1 MSDWHIGEVDNFV
14 PRTIGKLLPVDK
26 LHGLSVSVH
35 RTKEAHTLEH
45 VNNMIT
51 RSLATAEWLQ
61 LSSEMNGSDLN
72 TSGFWMIV
80 KGAIED
86 GRPRAPS
93 SIQYS
98 LGGKKSFYVQPDKD
112 GLTRSPIQCST
123 FIDPQSH
130 PSDISYAK
138 ERIMRT
144 CYLFTMPDVAVHSA
158 NSIRSL
164 NACTPRAFADRIC
177 SFMNR
182 KNNTKI
188 LDDSQLLGVQTN
200 RLWCATFDRTFHAHH
215 DSLSDYYHLDLQED
229 DPTYKLST
237 PLYSLII
244 YPCVLNI
251 AAVAWLTDM
260 VCKFVMHYESNLE
273 QLTAKT
279 DPTLELMQRGLDTLT
294 WTPGHLDPFVDPKLK
309 VRLDEL
315 AAIRAETPSAET
327 PRAETR
333 AVTRM
338 AEARAETRAVTRMAE
353 ARAETRA
360 VTRMAE
366 TRAVTRMAVT
376 PRAETRMAE
385 RPVVVTAPRQ
395 VPTWWD
401 LLQTIVAGVD
411 DSAKVYTVYQV
422 FGTPYG
428 PAIKAVCCCFGRGAL
443 MTRQH
448 SALTKRMLSILGHG
462 QTLALIIVRRGVE
475 NIHLARGFS
484 VLNIHG
490 SLIKIDSAV
499 GAVIADLETKLSA
512 DLSDWTRV
520 WPERGATMQV
530 INSPVVRPLMEG
542 NNMNAFVYLYS
553 SRTHRVLWNMDTRN
567 VVHYEELRKKNWFT
581 GATHWV
587 AFTNSTGRAFPPV
600 LPGKPFLSFGGGGGG
615 GKGGGARGGGRKG
628 GSARSHQW
636 VTTGRKVAAAGGRQ
650 KVVFRN
656 TLSGELRV
664 RRLATR
670 PDGSKHVT
678 YVKFAQSKSS

>member
-1 MSDWHIGEVDNFV
+1 MSDDWDIGEVDKFV
-14 PRTIGKLLPVDK
+14 PHTIGKLLPVHK
-26 LHGLSVSVH
+26 LQGLSVSVH
-35 RTKEAHTLEH
+35 RTDEAHTLEH
-45 VNNMIT
+45 VDATIKT
-51 RSLATAEWLQ
+51 ALAKAQWLQ
-61 LSSEMNGSDLN
+61 LSSEMNDGSDLN
-72 TSGFWMIV
+72 TSGFWIIV
-80 KGAIED
+80 EGELENW
-86 GRPRAPS
+86 RPRAPS
-93 SIQYS
+93 YIQYS

-112 GLTRSPIQCST
+112 GLTRSPIQC
-123 FIDPQSH
+123 INP
-130 PSDISYAK
+130 AK
-138 ERIMRT
+138 PAKKASEASESSEEKERT

-188 LDDSQLLGVQTN
+188 LDYSQLLGVQTV
-200 RLWCATFDRTFHAHH
+200 RLWCATFDRTFHASH
-215 DSLSDYYHLDLQED
+215 DSLSEYYHLYLNED
-229 DPTYKLST
+229 DPTYVLST
-237 PLYSLII
+237 PTYSLII

-260 VCKFVMHYESNLE
+260 VCNFVMHYESNLE
-273 QLTAKT
+273 KLTAKT

-315 AAIRAETPSAET
+315 AAIRKPPRAET
-327 PRAETR
+327 PRAVTR
-333 AVTRM
+333 AVTP
-338 AEARAETRAVTRMAE
+338 RAVTP
-353 ARAETRA
+353 RAVTPRA

-366 TRAVTRMAVT
+366 TRAVT
-376 PRAETRMAE
+376 PRAET
-385 RPVVVTAPRQ
+385 PVVVTATRQ

-448 SALTKRMLSILGHG
+448 SALTMRMLSILGHG
-462 QTLALIIVRRGVE
+462 QTLALLIVRRGVVE
-475 NIHLARGFS
+475 NRQLAQGFS

-512 DLSDWTRV
+512 DLSDWTTV
-520 WPERGATMQV
+520 WPDRGATMQV

-600 LPGKPFLSFGGGGGG
+600 LPGKPFLSFGGGGG
-615 GKGGGARGGGRKG
+615 KGGRKKV
-628 GSARSHQW
+628 SARSHQW

-678 YVKFAQSKSS
+678 YVKFAQAKA